1 MFRKVIILAAS
12 LGVKG
17 FARVWED
24 LLSSPTYP
32 YVHFFA
38 AKHLKIMACARGIHN
53 LPGEIL
59 PNIYKDKE

>member
-1 MFRKVIILAAS
+1 MIIQAA
-12 LGVKG
+12 GRAVKG

-24 LLSSPTYP
+24 LLSSPIYP

-38 AKHLKIMACARGIHN
+38 AEHLKTMACTRRINN

>member
-1 MFRKVIILAAS
+1 MIQAA
-12 LGVKG
+12 GRAVKG
-17 FARVWED
+17 FQRVWED
-24 LLSSPTYP
+24 LLSSPMYP

-38 AKHLKIMACARGIHN
+38 AEHLKIMACARGIHN